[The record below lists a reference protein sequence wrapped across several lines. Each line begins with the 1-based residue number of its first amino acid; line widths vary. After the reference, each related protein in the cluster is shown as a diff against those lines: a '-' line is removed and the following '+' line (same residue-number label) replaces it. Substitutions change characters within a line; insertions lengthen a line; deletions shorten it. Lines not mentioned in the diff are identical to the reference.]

1 MINAFFMNQSAEEIC
16 KRYARTVMDIPIL
29 SSEEEYICAKDWRE
43 KQSKKALDRLV
54 SSHLRLVMKVAQGYR
69 GYGLPISELV
79 AEGNVGILQATKNFD
94 PEKGVKFS
102 TYSTWWIRASMQE
115 YVLKSW
121 SLVKM
126 GTTSAQRKLF
136 FSLRKLKRTLDAEDN
151 SSYLTNEKIQT
162 IADKLEVKPEEVVD
176 MHNRFAGK
184 DSSLNAPMSS
194 ASESESEW
202 IEWVSDDSESHETL
216 ILETDE
222 YTRKNELF
230 EEALLKLSDREK
242 YIIAERRLKDKPKT
256 LEDIAQELGLSR
268 ERVRQ
273 LEVLAFDKL
282 KKAVKSLSFEQN
294 IHF

>member
-1 MINAFFMNQSAEEIC
+1 MNQSAEELC
-16 KRYARTVMDIPIL
+16 KRYARAVMDIPVL

-43 KQSKKALDRLV
+43 KQNKKALDRLV

-69 GYGLPISELV
+69 GYGLPISELI
-79 AEGNVGILQATKNFD
+79 AEGNVGILQATNNFD

-126 GTTSAQRKLF
+126 GTTTAQRKLF
-136 FSLRKLKRTLDAEDN
+136 FGLRKIKRALDLEDN

-162 IADKLEVKPEEVVD
+162 IAEKLEVKPEEVVD
-176 MHNRFAGK
+176 MHNRFAAK
-184 DSSLNAPMSS
+184 DSSLNTPMSM

-202 IEWVSDDSESHETL
+202 IEWVSDDSESHEDV
-216 ILETDE
+216 ILEQDE
-222 YTRKNELF
+222 HSRKNKLF
-230 EEALLKLSDREK
+230 EQAILTLSDRER
-242 YIIAERRLKDKPKT
+242 YIISERRLKEEPKT
-256 LEDIAQELGLSR
+256 LEEIAQELGLSR

-273 LEVLAFDKL
+273 LEVQTFDKL
-282 KKAVKSLSFEQN
+282 KKAVKNLSFEQN

>member
-1 MINAFFMNQSAEEIC
+1 MRFMNQSAEELC
-16 KRYARTVMDIPIL
+16 KRYARTVMNIPVL
-29 SSEEEYICAKDWRE
+29 SCEEEYICAKDWRE
-43 KQSKKALDRLV
+43 KQNKKALDRLV
-54 SSHLRLVMKVAQGYR
+54 NSHLRLVMKVAQGYR

-79 AEGNVGILQATKNFD
+79 AEGNVGILQATNNFD

-136 FSLRKLKRTLDAEDN
+136 FGLRKMKRALDIEDN

-162 IADKLEVKPEEVVD
+162 IAEKLEVKPQEVVE
-176 MHNRFAGK
+176 MHNRFAAK
-184 DSSLNAPMSS
+184 DSSLNAPMSM

-202 IEWVSDDSESHETL
+202 IEWVSDDSESHEDI
-216 ILETDE
+216 ILEKDE
-222 YTRKNELF
+222 HRRKNKLF
-230 EEALLKLSDREK
+230 EEAILSLSDREK
-242 YIIAERRLKDKPKT
+242 YIISERRLKDNPKT
-256 LEDIAQELGLSR
+256 LEEIAQELGLSR

-273 LEVLAFDKL
+273 LEVQTFDKL
-282 KKAVKSLSFEQN
+282 KKAVKNLSFEQN

>member
-1 MINAFFMNQSAEEIC
+1 MRFMNQSAEELC
-16 KRYARTVMDIPIL
+16 KRYARAVMNIPVL

-69 GYGLPISELV
+69 GYGLPISELI
-79 AEGNVGILQATKNFD
+79 AEGNVGILQATNNFD

-136 FSLRKLKRTLDAEDN
+136 FGLRKIKRALDIEDN

-162 IADKLEVKPEEVVD
+162 IAEKLEVKPAEVVD
-176 MHNRFAGK
+176 MHNRFAAK
-184 DSSLNAPMSS
+184 DSSLNTPMSMT
-194 ASESESEW
+194 SESESEW
-202 IEWVSDDSESHETL
+202 IEWVSDDSESHEDV
-216 ILETDE
+216 ILEQDE
-222 YTRKNELF
+222 HSRKNKLF
-230 EEALLKLSDREK
+230 EQAILSLNDREK
-242 YIIAERRLKDKPKT
+242 YIISERRLKENPKT

-273 LEVLAFDKL
+273 LEVQTFDKL
-282 KKAVKSLSFEQN
+282 KKAVKNLSCAQN

>member
-1 MINAFFMNQSAEEIC
+1 MNQSAEEIC

-29 SSEEEYICAKDWRE
+29 SSEEEYICAKDWRD
-43 KQSKKALDRLV
+43 KQNKKALDRLV
-54 SSHLRLVMKVAQGYR
+54 SSHLRLVMKMAQGYR

-136 FSLRKLKRTLDAEDN
+136 FSLRKLKRSLDVEDS

-162 IADKLEVKPEEVVD
+162 IAEKLEVKPQEVVD

-184 DSSLNAPMSS
+184 DASLNAPMSS

-202 IEWVSDDSESHETL
+202 IEWVSDDADSHEDF
-216 ILETDE
+216 ILEKDE
-222 YTRKNELF
+222 YSRKNELF

-242 YIIAERRLKDKPKT
+242 YIIAERRLKDQPKT

-273 LEVLAFDKL
+273 LEVQAFDKL
-282 KKAVKSLSFEQN
+282 KKAVKNLSFEQN